1 MKKYF
6 FIFLFFL
13 FLILKTASSN
23 AETKQA
29 EKGSVGASV
38 PENLTES
45 LRKGKE
51 KVQVLCSAC
60 HGLDGVAA
68 SGGNS
73 VIVPNLTAQHKD
85 YLIAKLK
92 DYKSGKINHPQM
104 TLIAQMLTDEEIE
117 YVSEWYSRIKIQ
129 IFDPNLVLSKLPS
142 YISP

>member
-45 LRKGKE
+45 LRKDKE

-73 VIVPNLTAQHKD
+73 VIIPNLTAQHKD

-104 TLIAQMLTDEEIE
+104 TLIAQMLTDEEIK

-129 IFDPNLVLSKLPS
+129 IFDPNLVLAKPS
-142 YISP
+142 Q

>member
-1 MKKYF
+1 M
-6 FIFLFFL
+6 
-13 FLILKTASSN
+13 
-23 AETKQA
+23 
-29 EKGSVGASV
+29 
-38 PENLTES
+38 TEQ

-129 IFDPNLVLSKLPS
+129 IFDPNLILSKPS
-142 YISP
+142 E

>member
-1 MKKYF
+1 MKEYF
-6 FIFLFFL
+6 FIFSIFL
-13 FLILKTASSN
+13 FLIFQPVSVN
-23 AETKQA
+23 ADTKKQA

-38 PENLTES
+38 SANLTEQ

-92 DYKSGKINHPQM
+92 DYKSGKINHQQM
-104 TLIAQMLTDEEIE
+104 SLIAQMLNDTDIE
-117 YVSEWYSRIKIQ
+117 NVSEWYSNIEISIKI
-129 IFDPNLVLSKLPS
+129 PE
-142 YISP
+142 